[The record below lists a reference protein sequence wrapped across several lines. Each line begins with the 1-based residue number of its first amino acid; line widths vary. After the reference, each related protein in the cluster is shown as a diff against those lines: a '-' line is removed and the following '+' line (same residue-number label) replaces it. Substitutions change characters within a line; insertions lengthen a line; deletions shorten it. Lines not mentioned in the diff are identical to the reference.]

1 MMIIHS
7 ELLKECNSDNL
18 SSQPKNIWQ
27 PKMNEKKQKDWDEV
41 PN

>member
-18 SSQPKNIWQ
+18 SSQPKYIGAQ
-27 PKMNEKKQKDWDEV
+27 NERKKVERLG
-41 PN
+41 